1 MQRCKQ
7 IAEEKVAD
15 FAQLKVSFEK
25 RACKHTLI
33 NPNSQK
39 ISCGDKLIEDNYKTV
54 VQVLGN
60 KANESVAA
68 KKSSSYDTMHAHMD
82 FVQVFYALQKP
93 QLKDEKQVQK
103 KLASCVIYGIYK
115 LKLSPD
121 NFSSAIE
128 YVKAA
133 VKENAKLITTD
144 LTIRYLEDVV
154 KVLHSLPK
162 QQLLFGPLVFY
173 FGFKLDGNSTI
184 EDLRIEVGRQ
194 IGALLK
200 KYRDTSG
207 SPETNVD
214 DEIVTAKQSTQS
226 RSTFGQRTMLIGA
239 VAGLIGVGLV
249 IGAYVLSQRKLRK

>member
-1 MQRCKQ
+1 
-7 IAEEKVAD
+7 
-15 FAQLKVSFEK
+15 
-25 RACKHTLI
+25 
-33 NPNSQK
+33 
-39 ISCGDKLIEDNYKTV
+39 LIEDNYKTV
-54 VQVLGN
+54 VHVLRN

-68 KKSSSYDTMHAHMD
+68 KKSSSYDTIYAHMD

-133 VKENAKLITTD
+133 VAENGKLITTD
-144 LTIRYLEDVV
+144 LKIRYLEELV

-162 QQLLFGPLVFY
+162 QQLLFGPLVLY
-173 FGFKLDGNSTI
+173 FGFKLNADSTI

-194 IGALLK
+194 IGALLE

-207 SPETNVD
+207 SPETNAD
-214 DEIVTAKQSTQS
+214 REIVSAKQSRYS
-226 RSTFGQRTMLIGA
+226 WSTFGQRTILIGA

-249 IGAYVLSQRKLRK
+249 IGAYVISKRKLRK